1 MKISVY
7 TDGASRKNPGESASG
22 YLIRFEK
29 EEILECFYN
38 GKKTN
43 SEAEYIAVILAFKK
57 INSLNIGEK
66 EVFLYS
72 DSEFMINQLKGIYK
86 IRKPE
91 LRQFYEEVI
100 SISKNFSLCTYEALQ
115 REDKNISAV
124 DYNLNRLLDKMENN
138 KK

>member
-91 LRQFYEEVI
+91 LRQFYNPEAVCI
-100 SISKNFSLCTYEALQ
+100 WFRQNACFFLMLDLCPRVGL
-115 REDKNISAV
+115 
-124 DYNLNRLLDKMENN
+124 
-138 KK
+138 